1 MLTVLI
7 TRGQIIIHSGY
18 FSCSL
23 PVSQGGN
30 SSRQLAGWRAG
41 RVRSGGSQR
50 SAPSQRNRQ
59 HRGGRGHGG
68 VVPVQQGWRV
78 LRPSAETKGSCGP
91 RWVLVEVW
99 FVAGSGIIWMWFFF
113 FLPCFKFVAESSPI
127 IRAFVMVWLIVWK
140 MFAGSRHL
148 WLFYKLTGI

>member
-113 FLPCFKFVAESSPI
+113 FTLFQICGRVQSNHKSICDGVANCVKNVRRIKAFMI
-127 IRAFVMVWLIVWK
+127 IL
-140 MFAGSRHL
+140 
-148 WLFYKLTGI
+148 